1 MVFLDFLYYCYVRL
15 FHRLFALMR
24 EKISSPVI
32 KLRLIHVWDKAA
44 EKYVIYHTKGSLLLV
59 DRVIDLLPEIIS

>member
-1 MVFLDFLYYCYVRL
+1 
-15 FHRLFALMR
+15 MR